1 MHVLTVFM
9 YDDPGPFAGCSS
21 DAPAPATGE
30 SPMATIGRIRSFAP
44 TATKLAN
51 SKDEYLSDIKARRQ
65 EEAAAR
71 KDREVGL
78 IPAPSASCT
87 ARCHNPVARITW
99 YSMAAVLQHLVSTL
113 GLQCYSS
120 RFDVLQPFCSCATSC
135 HCCLCCALDDC
146 AQGRRRR
153 MLVEQQ
159 AARSAAEGR
168 VEADCLLEVLVR
180 RSAEEQKLAHH
191 LWQLQQEKVR
201 LSVQAIRVTALAP
214 ASLRQEL
221 CHSL

>member
-1 MHVLTVFM
+1 
-9 YDDPGPFAGCSS
+9 
-21 DAPAPATGE
+21 
-30 SPMATIGRIRSFAP
+30 
-44 TATKLAN
+44 
-51 SKDEYLSDIKARRQ
+51 
-65 EEAAAR
+65 
-71 KDREVGL
+71 
-78 IPAPSASCT
+78 
-87 ARCHNPVARITW
+87 
-99 YSMAAVLQHLVSTL
+99 
-113 GLQCYSS
+113 
-120 RFDVLQPFCSCATSC
+120 
-135 HCCLCCALDDC
+135 
-146 AQGRRRR
+146 

-221 CHSL
+221 GHSL